1 MASLFRSFILC
12 CMYKE
17 RMHFERYV
25 EKHHDNDGSTHLS
38 EESSRILA
46 AKET

>member
-1 MASLFRSFILC
+1 MASLFISFILG
-12 CMYKE
+12 CMYRE
-17 RMHFERYV
+17 HLHCERYV
-25 EKHHDNDGSTHLS
+25 ETHHDNDGSKRLS

>member
-1 MASLFRSFILC
+1 MASLFVSFILSC
-12 CMYKE
+12 KYKE
-17 RMHFERYV
+17 HLHYERYV
-25 EKHHDNDGSTHLS
+25 ETHHDNVGNRHLS